1 MSHLQEFFRI
11 PPGERDHIP
20 AFRIALGV
28 AIPLLVLLGIDRL
41 DLAVYAAFGAF
52 TGIYARFESPR
63 SRTRRQ
69 SIAAAVLVVC
79 VGIGA
84 LLSSLGASV
93 WVLVVITSLVS
104 GAGAA
109 IALRFRLK
117 PGGSIFFIFATG
129 AVGSIPGGA
138 SVPVAMGVAAASAL
152 VCIGLGAL
160 AHYAGERMPPEKET
174 YVRVGLSP
182 VGKSD
187 LAAHAAR
194 FTIAPFIAGVLG
206 TLLIDVLPLLSH
218 SYWAMVAAVAPITP
232 PGRSA
237 RLKRGVHRV
246 VGTLLGVIVTAFLL
260 SFPTQPWQLV
270 VWVILLQFLAEIF
283 VLRNY
288 SVALLFITP
297 LALLMTQIGS
307 PHPVPELLASRAIE
321 TVIGAVVGMI
331 VVIVGFRSV
340 KRTRAEIDASPHA
353 DDDD

>member
-28 AIPLLVLLGIDRL
+28 AVPLLVLLGIDRL

-52 TGIYARFESPR
+52 TGIYARFESRR

-69 SIAAAVLVVC
+69 SIAAAVLVIC

-160 AHYAGERMPPEKET
+160 AHFAGERMPPEKET

-194 FTIAPFIAGVLG
+194 FTIAPFIAGILG

-237 RLKRGVHRV
+237 RLKRGVQRV

-260 SFPTQPWQLV
+260 SFPTEAWQLV

-297 LALLMTQIGS
+297 LALLMTQIGA

-321 TVIGAVVGMI
+321 TVIGAAVGMI
-331 VVIVGFRSV
+331 VVIVGFSHA
-340 KRTRAEIDASPHA
+340 KKARTEFDASPHVDA
-353 DDDD
+353 DD

>member
-1 MSHLQEFFRI
+1 MSHVQEFFRI

-69 SIAAAVLVVC
+69 SIAAIILVVC

-84 LLSSLGASV
+84 TLSTAHASI
-93 WVLVVITSLVS
+93 WVLIVVTSLVS
-104 GAGAA
+104 GLGAA
-109 IALRFRLK
+109 LALRFRLK

-129 AVGSIPGGA
+129 AVGSIPHG
-138 SVPVAMGVAAASAL
+138 SPVPIAIGVAAASAL
-152 VCIGLGAL
+152 VSIGLGAL
-160 AHYAGERMPPEKET
+160 AHLVGERMPPEKQS

-182 VGKSD
+182 VGKAD
-187 LAAHAAR
+187 LAAHATR
-194 FTIAPFIAGVLG
+194 FTIAPLIAGILG
-206 TLLIDVLPLLSH
+206 TLLIDVLPILSH

-237 RLKRGVHRV
+237 RLKRGLHRV
-246 VGTLLGVIVTAFLL
+246 VGTLGGVVVTAFLL
-260 SFPTQPWQLV
+260 SFPTADWQLV
-270 VWVILLQFLAEIF
+270 VWVILLQFFAEIF

-297 LALLMTQIGS
+297 LALLMTQLG
-307 PHPVPELLASRAIE
+307 HPQPVAELLTSRAIE
-321 TVIGAVVGMI
+321 TVIGVLVGLVV
-331 VVIVGFRSV
+331 VLLGFSRER
-340 KRTRAEIDASPHA
+340 KRAAEIAASPHS

>member
-1 MSHLQEFFRI
+1 LSHVQEFFRI

-69 SIAAAVLVVC
+69 SIAALVLVIC

-84 LLSSLGASV
+84 LLGAADASV
-93 WVLVVITSLVS
+93 WVLIVVTSLVS
-104 GAGAA
+104 GVGAA
-109 IALRFRLK
+109 VALRFRLK

-129 AVGSIPGGA
+129 AVGSIPDGA
-138 SVPVAMGVAAASAL
+138 SVPVAMAIAAASAL
-152 VCIGLGAL
+152 VSIGLGAF
-160 AHYAGERMPPEKET
+160 AHFVGERMPTGQET

-182 VGKSD
+182 VGKGD
-187 LAAHAAR
+187 LASHALR
-194 FTIAPFIAGVLG
+194 FTIAPFIAGIAG

-232 PGRSA
+232 PRRST
-237 RLKRGVHRV
+237 RLKRGLHRV
-246 VGTLLGVIVTAFLL
+246 VGTLGGVVVTSFLL
-260 SFPTQPWQLV
+260 SFPIEAWQLV

-297 LALLMTQIGS
+297 LALLMTQLG
-307 PHPVPELLASRAIE
+307 HPQPAAELLTSRAVE
-321 TVIGAVVGMI
+321 TVIG
-331 VVIVGFRSV
+331 VIVGMLVVLIGFRSER
-340 KRTRAEIDASPHA
+340 KSPAEVGSSPNA

>member
-1 MSHLQEFFRI
+1 LSHVQEFFRI

-69 SIAAAVLVVC
+69 SIAAAILVFC
-79 VGIGA
+79 VGVGA
-84 LLSSLGASV
+84 LMSSLHASI
-93 WVLVVITSLVS
+93 WVLIIVTSLVS
-104 GAGAA
+104 GFGAA
-109 IALRFRLK
+109 TALRFRLK

-129 AVGSIPGGA
+129 AVGSIPNGA
-138 SVPVAMGVAAASAL
+138 PVPVAMGIAAASAL
-152 VCIGLGAL
+152 LSIGLGAV
-160 AHYAGERMPPEKET
+160 AHLVGERMPPEKET

-182 VGKSD
+182 VGKGD

-194 FTIAPFIAGVLG
+194 FTIAPLIAGIIG

-232 PGRSA
+232 PKRSV
-237 RLKRGVHRV
+237 RLKRGLHRV
-246 VGTLLGVIVTAFLL
+246 VGTLGGVVVTAFLL
-260 SFPTQPWQLV
+260 SFPTEPWQLV

-288 SVALLFITP
+288 SVALFFITP
-297 LALLMTQIGS
+297 LALLMTQLG
-307 PHPVPELLASRAIE
+307 HPQPAAELLSSRTIE
-321 TVIGAVVGMI
+321 TIIGVIIGLLVVL
-331 VVIVGFRSV
+331 VGFGREGKKKV
-340 KRTRAEIDASPHA
+340 EIASSPNSQ
-353 DDDD
+353 DDD